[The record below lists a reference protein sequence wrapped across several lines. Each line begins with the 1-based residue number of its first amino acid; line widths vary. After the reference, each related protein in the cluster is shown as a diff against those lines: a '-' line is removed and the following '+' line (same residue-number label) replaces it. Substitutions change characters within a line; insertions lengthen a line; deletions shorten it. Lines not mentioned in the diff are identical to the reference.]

1 MYYQISTLIQ
11 YVAEIFKMGVIH
23 IITARYVFDESTP
36 IYIQIMDMIKQ
47 RICAGQLSRGEK
59 LPSVRDM
66 AIELRVNPNTVQRAY
81 QELEREEMVFTQ
93 RGMGTFVSKDKD
105 KIDAVRKELASRLA
119 QQFVD
124 GMFSLGFAKE
134 QIKHYV
140 ETYLENG
147 HTTGPDGKERR

>member
-1 MYYQISTLIQ
+1 VYYQISTLIQ

-93 RGMGTFVSKDKD
+93 RGMGTFVTKDKD
-105 KIDAVRKELASRLA
+105 KIDTVRDELASRLV
-119 QQFVD
+119 QQFVE
-124 GMFSLGFAKE
+124 GMFGLGFEEE
-134 QIKHYV
+134 QIKRCV
-140 ETYLENG
+140 EAYLEDG
-147 HTTGPDGKERR
+147 YITGPER

>member
-1 MYYQISTLIQ
+1 
-11 YVAEIFKMGVIH
+11 MGVIH
-23 IITARYVFDESTP
+23 IVTARSVFDESTP

-105 KIDAVRKELASRLA
+105 KIDAVREKLAFRLA

-134 QIKHYV
+134 QINRYV

-147 HTTGPDGKERR
+147 HTTGPDGKKGDNT